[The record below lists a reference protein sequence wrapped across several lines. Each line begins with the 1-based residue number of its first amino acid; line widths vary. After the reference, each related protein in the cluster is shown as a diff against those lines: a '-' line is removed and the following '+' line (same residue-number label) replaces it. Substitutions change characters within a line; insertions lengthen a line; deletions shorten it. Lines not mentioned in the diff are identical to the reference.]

1 MVKQPKIQLFDF
13 IMSISETIDLISP
26 LVANHHFKVAYIAY
40 MIGYELNLPPENL
53 NDLIIAGAL
62 HDIGALSFK
71 ERIDALQF
79 ELENPYKHAELSYQL
94 LKTYL
99 PFSKIAELVRFHH
112 VPWNYGEGAEFSG
125 KAVPLGS
132 HILHLADRIA
142 VLTGSSQMD
151 ILRRSKEI
159 VRRVESQ
166 SNRLF
171 LPELVEAFKNVAVKE
186 SFWLEVTS
194 PFLSSVLKSRVTLP
208 VIELQLET
216 LLDVAKLFSHIIDF
230 RSRFTATHSS
240 GVAATAEYLAKLCG
254 FSGRECLMMSIAGYL
269 HDLGKLAVPVEI
281 LEKNGSLT
289 KKEFDIVKSHPF
301 FTYRILEPLKG
312 LEEIT
317 AWASFHHE
325 KLDGS
330 GYPFHYKAYDLP
342 LGSRIMSVADVFC
355 AITEDRPYRKGMTKG
370 QAVKVLEEMVKNSAL
385 DFYVVDVLKS
395 SFEEVNRVR
404 KRAEKAAAEE
414 YRSFYENLTY

>member
-13 IMSISETIDLISP
+13 IMSLSEAIDLISP

-40 MIGYELNLPPENL
+40 MIGSELKFPPEIL
-53 NDLIIAGAL
+53 NDLVIAGAL

-79 ELENPYKHAELSYQL
+79 ELENPYKHAEMSYRL

-112 VPWNYGEGAEFSG
+112 VPWNEGEGAEFSG
-125 KAVPLGS
+125 KEVPLGS
-132 HILHLADRIA
+132 HILHIADRIA

-171 LPELVEAFKNVAVKE
+171 LPELVQAFKNLAVKE

-194 PFLSSVLKSRVTLP
+194 PFLSPVLKNRITLP

-216 LLDVAKLFSHIIDF
+216 LTEVAKLFSHIIDF

-240 GVAATAEYLAKLCG
+240 GVAASAELLARFIG
-254 FSGRECLMMSIAGYL
+254 FSERECRMMRIAGYL
-269 HDLGKLAVPVEI
+269 HDLGKLAVPAEI
-281 LEKNGSLT
+281 LEKPSELT
-289 KKEFDIVKSHPF
+289 ETEFNVIRSHTF
-301 FTYRILEPLKG
+301 YTYCILEPITDLY
-312 LEEIT
+312 EINT
-317 AWASFHHE
+317 WASFHHE
-325 KLDGS
+325 RLDGT
-330 GYPFHYKAYDLP
+330 GYPFHHKVQDLP
-342 LGSRIMSVADVFC
+342 LGSRIMAVADVFT
-355 AITEDRPYRKGMTKG
+355 ALTEDRPYRKGMPEEKAL
-370 QAVKVLEEMVKNSAL
+370 QVLQQMADDSAL
-385 DFYVVDVLKS
+385 DSNIVSLLRLHFDEINS
-395 SFEEVNRVR
+395 CRIEAQAGS
-404 KRAEKAAAEE
+404 AEE
-414 YRSFYENLTY
+414 YKKFLQPVD

>member
-13 IMSISETIDLISP
+13 IMSLSEAIDLISP

-40 MIGYELNLPPENL
+40 MIGSELKFPPEIL
-53 NDLIIAGAL
+53 NDLVIAGAL

-79 ELENPYKHAELSYQL
+79 ELENPYKHAEMSYRL

-112 VPWNYGEGAEFSG
+112 VPWNEGEGAEFSG
-125 KAVPLGS
+125 KEVPLGS
-132 HILHLADRIA
+132 HILHIADRIA

-171 LPELVEAFKNVAVKE
+171 LPELVEAFKTLAVKE

-194 PFLSSVLKSRVTLP
+194 PFLTPLLKNRITLP

-216 LLDVAKLFSHIIDF
+216 LTEVAKLFSHIIDF

-254 FSGRECLMMSIAGYL
+254 FSGRECLMMRIAGYL

-281 LEKNGSLT
+281 LEKNGQLT
-289 KKEFDIVKSHPF
+289 KEEFEIVRTHPF
-301 FTYRILEPLKG
+301 FTYRILEPLKD
-312 LEEIT
+312 LEEIA

-330 GYPFHYKAYDLP
+330 GYPFHHKAYDLP

-355 AITEDRPYRKGMTKG
+355 AITEDRPYRKGMTRE
-370 QAVKVLEEMVKNSAL
+370 QAVKVLHEMVKNSAL

-395 SFEEVNRVR
+395 SFEEVNEVR
-404 KRAEKAAAEE
+404 KRAEEAAAEE
-414 YRSFYENLTY
+414 YRAFNETLIY